1 VHAEGFSTPSYQL
14 TSFAWQSTRAGSKAI
29 PLVRARQACLRQA
42 CLRQA
47 YSREALWSSG
57 YRIAALRGALLRCL
71 R

>member
-1 VHAEGFSTPSYQL
+1 MHAEGFSTPSYQL

-42 CLRQA
+42 